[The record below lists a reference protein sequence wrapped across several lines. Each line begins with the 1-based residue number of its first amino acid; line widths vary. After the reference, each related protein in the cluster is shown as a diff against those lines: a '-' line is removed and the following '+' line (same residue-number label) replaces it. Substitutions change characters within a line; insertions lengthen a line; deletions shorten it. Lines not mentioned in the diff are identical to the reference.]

1 MYSNLNNQSK
11 AYLFAGISIFFW
23 STVASAFKL
32 SLRHLE
38 PIQLVL
44 YSTFFSIC
52 VLFFLVVY
60 QGKLN
65 LVKNF
70 TRADLKKCLLL
81 GFLNPCLY
89 YIILFKGYDALP
101 AQEAMVINFSWPVM
115 LVILSIPILKQTIDI
130 KSFLSIIVCY
140 FGVVIIATNG
150 NISSLQ
156 FENPFGVF
164 LMLSST
170 VIWSLF
176 WLFNTKNSHD
186 SLVSLFLIFVFSFPF
201 ILGIV
206 VLTNSFVI
214 PSIEGVIG
222 SIYIGF
228 FEMGIS
234 LVLWQSALKISTTV
248 SRIASL
254 VFITPFL
261 SLIIL
266 YLILGERILLSTVAG
281 ILLICGGL
289 ILQKY
294 FTKRAINQSSGI
306 GN

>member
-1 MYSNLNNQSK
+1 MLSRLNNQSK
-11 AYLFAGISIFFW
+11 AYLFAGIAIFFW

-32 SLRHLE
+32 SLEHLE

-44 YSTFFSIC
+44 YSTLFSIC
-52 VLFFLVVY
+52 VLFILVLY

-65 LVKNF
+65 LIKSF
-70 TRADLKKCLLL
+70 SRDDLKKCALL

-89 YIILFKGYDALP
+89 YIILFKAYDVLP

-115 LVILSIPILKQTIDI
+115 LVILSIPILKQTIDV

-140 FGVVIIATNG
+140 LGVVVIATNG
-150 NISSLQ
+150 DIFSMQ
-156 FENPFGVF
+156 FVNPFGVF
-164 LMLSST
+164 LMLIST

-176 WLFNTKNSHD
+176 WLFNTKNSND
-186 SLVSLFLIFVFSFPF
+186 SLVSLFLIFLFSFPLILVF
-201 ILGIV
+201 ILF
-206 VLTNSFVI
+206 TNSFVV
-214 PSIEGVIG
+214 PSFKGLIG

-248 SRIASL
+248 SRVASL
-254 VFITPFL
+254 VFITPFM
-261 SLIIL
+261 SLVVLYFVLGEKIL
-266 YLILGERILLSTVAG
+266 VSTFFGLIL
-281 ILLICGGL
+281 ICTGL

-294 FTKRAINQSSGI
+294 FTNKMLEDS
-306 GN
+306 

>member
-186 SLVSLFLIFVFSFPF
+186 SMVSLFLIFVFSFPF
-201 ILGIV
+201 ILGFV

-228 FEMGIS
+228 FEMGIC

-266 YLILGERILLSTVAG
+266 YFILGERILLSTVAG

-294 FTKRAINQSSGI
+294 FTKKAIMQS
-306 GN
+306 

>member
-1 MYSNLNNQSK
+1 MFSNLNNQSK

-44 YSTFFSIC
+44 FSTFFSIC
-52 VLFFLVVY
+52 VLFILVVY
-60 QGKLN
+60 QGKLY

-70 TRADLKKCLLL
+70 TRADLKKCALL

-140 FGVVIIATNG
+140 FGVVVIATNG
-150 NISSLQ
+150 NITSMQ

-164 LMLSST
+164 LMLIST

-201 ILGIV
+201 ILGFV

-214 PSIEGVIG
+214 QSIEGVIG

-266 YLILGERILLSTVAG
+266 YFILGERILLSTVAG

-289 ILQKY
+289 IIKKY
-294 FTKRAINQSSGI
+294 FTKKAINQSSGI

>member
-1 MYSNLNNQSK
+1 MFSSLNNQNK
-11 AYLFAGISIFFW
+11 AYLFAGVAIFFW

-32 SLRHLE
+32 SLEHLE

-44 YSTFFSIC
+44 YSTLFSVC
-52 VLFFLVVY
+52 VLFIIVVY
-60 QGKLN
+60 KGKFHLIRGFSRN
-65 LVKNF
+65 DL
-70 TRADLKKCLLL
+70 TRCALL

-101 AQEAMVINFSWPVM
+101 AQEAMVINFSWPIM

-130 KSFLSIIVCY
+130 RSFLSIIVCY
-140 FGVVIIATNG
+140 FGVVVIATNG
-150 NISSLQ
+150 DVFSMH
-156 FENPFGVF
+156 FESPFGVL
-164 LMLSST
+164 LMLIST

-176 WLFNTKNSHD
+176 WLFNTKNSND
-186 SLVSLFLIFVFSFPF
+186 SLVSLFLIFLFSFPF
-201 ILGIV
+201 ILIFV
-206 VLTNSFVI
+206 FLSDSFII
-214 PSIEGVIG
+214 PSFKGLIG
-222 SIYIGF
+222 SIYVGF

-266 YLILGERILLSTVAG
+266 HFVLGETILFSTIVG
-281 ILLICGGL
+281 ILLICIGL
-289 ILQKY
+289 FLQKY
-294 FTKRAINQSSGI
+294 FTSKT
-306 GN
+306 

>member
-1 MYSNLNNQSK
+1 MFSNLNNQSK

-52 VLFFLVVY
+52 VLFILVVY
-60 QGKLN
+60 QGKLY

-70 TRADLKKCLLL
+70 TRADLKKCALL

-89 YIILFKGYDALP
+89 YIILFNGYDALP

-150 NISSLQ
+150 NISSMQ

-164 LMLSST
+164 LILSST

-176 WLFNTKNSHD
+176 WLFNTKNFHD
-186 SLVSLFLIFVFSFPF
+186 SMVSLFLIFVFSFPF
-201 ILGIV
+201 ILGFV

-214 PSIEGVIG
+214 PSIEGIIG

-228 FEMGIS
+228 FEMWIS

-261 SLIIL
+261 SLIFL

-294 FTKRAINQSSGI
+294 FTNKVINQS
-306 GN
+306 

>member
-1 MYSNLNNQSK
+1 MLSRLNNQSK
-11 AYLFAGISIFFW
+11 AYLFAAIVIFFW

-32 SLRHLE
+32 SLEHLE

-44 YSTFFSIC
+44 YSTLFSIF
-52 VLFFLVVY
+52 VLFIIVALK
-60 QGKLN
+60 GKLN
-65 LVKNF
+65 LIRSFSKS
-70 TRADLKKCLLL
+70 DLTKCALL

-140 FGVVIIATNG
+140 LGVVVIATNG
-150 NISSLQ
+150 DIYSMQ
-156 FENPFGVF
+156 FENPTGVS
-164 LMLSST
+164 LMIIST

-176 WLFNTKNSHD
+176 WLFNTKNSND
-186 SLVSLFLIFVFSFPF
+186 SLVSLFLIFLFSFPF
-201 ILGIV
+201 IL
-206 VLTNSFVI
+206 VLVFLSNSFVI
-214 PSIEGVIG
+214 PSVKGLMG
-222 SIYIGF
+222 SIYIGC

-248 SRIASL
+248 SRVASL
-254 VFITPFL
+254 VFITPFM
-261 SLIIL
+261 SLVVL
-266 YLILGERILLSTVAG
+266 YFVLDERILVSTFFGLV
-281 ILLICGGL
+281 LICTGL

-294 FTKRAINQSSGI
+294 FTNKMLEDS
-306 GN
+306 

>member
-1 MYSNLNNQSK
+1 MLSSLNNQSK
-11 AYLFAGISIFFW
+11 AYLFAGIAIFFW

-32 SLRHLE
+32 SLEHLE

-44 YSTFFSIC
+44 YSTLFPIC
-52 VLFFLVVY
+52 VLFIIVLY

-65 LVKNF
+65 LIGSF
-70 TRADLKKCLLL
+70 SRSDLIKCVLL

-115 LVILSIPILKQTIDI
+115 LVILSIPILKQKIDI

-140 FGVVIIATNG
+140 FGVIVIATNG
-150 NISSLQ
+150 DIFSMQ
-156 FENPFGVF
+156 FENPYGVF
-164 LMLSST
+164 LMLIST

-176 WLFNTKNSHD
+176 WLFNTKNSNN
-186 SLVSLFLIFVFSFPF
+186 SLVSLFLIFLFSFPF
-201 ILGIV
+201 ILAFV
-206 VLTNSFVI
+206 LLTNSFVI
-214 PSIEGVIG
+214 PSFKGLIG

-248 SRIASL
+248 SRVASL

-261 SLIIL
+261 SLIL
-266 YLILGERILLSTVAG
+266 LHFVLGESILFSTIIGVV
-281 ILLICGGL
+281 LICTGL

-294 FTKRAINQSSGI
+294 FTSKVTKHS
-306 GN
+306 

>member
-1 MYSNLNNQSK
+1 MFSSLNNQTK

-32 SLRHLE
+32 SLEHLE

-44 YSTFFSIC
+44 YSTLFSIC
-52 VLFFLVVY
+52 VLFILVVY

-65 LVKNF
+65 LIKIF
-70 TRADLKKCLLL
+70 SRDDLLKCALL

-115 LVILSIPILKQTIDI
+115 LVILSIPILKQTIDL
-130 KSFLSIIVCY
+130 KSFMSIILCY
-140 FGVVIIATNG
+140 FGVVVIATNG
-150 NISSLQ
+150 DIFSMQ

-164 LMLSST
+164 LMLVST

-186 SLVSLFLIFVFSFPF
+186 SLVSLFLIFLFSFPF
-201 ILGIV
+201 ILGFV

-214 PSIEGVIG
+214 PSLEGLIG
-222 SIYIGF
+222 SMYIGL
-228 FEMGIS
+228 FEMGVS

-248 SRIASL
+248 SRVASL

-261 SLIIL
+261 SLFIL
-266 YLILGERILLSTVAG
+266 YLVLGEKILISTVTG
-281 ILLICGGL
+281 IILICAGL
-289 ILQKY
+289 LLQKY
-294 FTKRAINQSSGI
+294 FTNKATKNSRSV
-306 GN
+306 

>member
-1 MYSNLNNQSK
+1 
-11 AYLFAGISIFFW
+11 
-23 STVASAFKL
+23 
-32 SLRHLE
+32 
-38 PIQLVL
+38 
-44 YSTFFSIC
+44 
-52 VLFFLVVY
+52 
-60 QGKLN
+60 
-65 LVKNF
+65 
-70 TRADLKKCLLL
+70 
-81 GFLNPCLY
+81 
-89 YIILFKGYDALP
+89 LFKGYDALP

-140 FGVVIIATNG
+140 CGVVIIATNG
-150 NISSLQ
+150 NISSMQ

-201 ILGIV
+201 ILGFV

-266 YLILGERILLSTVAG
+266 YFILGERILLSTVAG

-294 FTKRAINQSSGI
+294 FTKKAIKQS
-306 GN
+306 

>member
-186 SLVSLFLIFVFSFPF
+186 SMVSLFLIFVFSFPF
-201 ILGIV
+201 ILGFV

-228 FEMGIS
+228 FEMGIC

-266 YLILGERILLSTVAG
+266 YFILGERILLSTVAG

-294 FTKRAINQSSGI
+294 FTKRAIKQS
-306 GN
+306 

>member
-1 MYSNLNNQSK
+1 MFSNLNNQNK
-11 AYLFAGISIFFW
+11 AYLFAGIAIFFW

-52 VLFFLVVY
+52 VLFILVVY
-60 QGKLN
+60 QGKLY

-70 TRADLKKCLLL
+70 TSADLKKCVLL

-140 FGVVIIATNG
+140 CGVVIIATNG
-150 NISSLQ
+150 NISSMQ

-164 LMLSST
+164 LMLIST

-201 ILGIV
+201 ILGFV

-266 YLILGERILLSTVAG
+266 YFILGERILLSTVAG
-281 ILLICGGL
+281 VLLICGGL

-294 FTKRAINQSSGI
+294 FTNKAINQSSGI

>member
-1 MYSNLNNQSK
+1 MFSNLNNQNK
-11 AYLFAGISIFFW
+11 AYFFAGISIFFW

-32 SLRHLE
+32 SLEYLE
-38 PIQLVL
+38 PIQIVL

-52 VLFFLVVY
+52 VLFILVVY
-60 QGKLN
+60 QRKLK

-70 TRADLKKCLLL
+70 SRTDLKKCALL

-140 FGVVIIATNG
+140 FGVVVIATNG
-150 NISSLQ
+150 NITSMQ

-164 LMLSST
+164 LMLIST

-201 ILGIV
+201 ILGFV

-214 PSIEGVIG
+214 PSIEGIIG

-261 SLIIL
+261 SLIFL
-266 YLILGERILLSTVAG
+266 YFILGERILLSTVAG

-294 FTKRAINQSSGI
+294 FTNRAIKQSSGI

>member
-1 MYSNLNNQSK
+1 MFSNLNNQSK

-52 VLFFLVVY
+52 VLFILVVY

-70 TRADLKKCLLL
+70 TRADLKKCALL

-140 FGVVIIATNG
+140 CGVVIIATNG
-150 NISSLQ
+150 NISSMQ

-164 LMLSST
+164 LMLIST

-201 ILGIV
+201 ILGFI

-234 LVLWQSALKISTTV
+234 LVLWQSALKIST
-248 SRIASL
+248 
-254 VFITPFL
+254 L
-261 SLIIL
+261 SLEL
-266 YLILGERILLSTVAG
+266 PA
-281 ILLICGGL
+281 
-289 ILQKY
+289 
-294 FTKRAINQSSGI
+294 
-306 GN
+306 

>member
-38 PIQLVL
+38 PIQLFL

-201 ILGIV
+201 ILGFV

-228 FEMGIS
+228 FEMGIC

-266 YLILGERILLSTVAG
+266 YFILGERILLSTVAG

-294 FTKRAINQSSGI
+294 FTKKAIKQS
-306 GN
+306 

>member
-115 LVILSIPILKQTIDI
+115 LVILSIPILKQTIYI

-186 SLVSLFLIFVFSFPF
+186 SMVSLFLIFVFSFPF
-201 ILGIV
+201 ILGFV

-228 FEMGIS
+228 FEMGTS

-266 YLILGERILLSTVAG
+266 YFILGERILLSTVAG

-294 FTKRAINQSSGI
+294 FTKKAIKQS
-306 GN
+306 

>member
-1 MYSNLNNQSK
+1 MLSRLNNQSK
-11 AYLFAGISIFFW
+11 AYLFAGIAIFFW

-32 SLRHLE
+32 SLEHLE

-44 YSTFFSIC
+44 YSTLFSIC
-52 VLFFLVVY
+52 VLFILVLY

-65 LVKNF
+65 LIKSF
-70 TRADLKKCLLL
+70 SRDDLKKCALL

-89 YIILFKGYDALP
+89 YIILFKAYDVLP

-115 LVILSIPILKQTIDI
+115 LVILSIPILKQTIDV

-140 FGVVIIATNG
+140 LGVVVIATNG
-150 NISSLQ
+150 DIFSMQ
-156 FENPFGVF
+156 FVNPFGVL
-164 LMLSST
+164 LMLIST

-176 WLFNTKNSHD
+176 WLFNTKNSND
-186 SLVSLFLIFVFSFPF
+186 SLVSLFLIFLFSFPL
-201 ILGIV
+201 ILV
-206 VLTNSFVI
+206 FVLFTNSFVV
-214 PSIEGVIG
+214 PSFKGLIG

-248 SRIASL
+248 SRVASL
-254 VFITPFL
+254 VFITPFM
-261 SLIIL
+261 SLVVLYFVLGEKIL
-266 YLILGERILLSTVAG
+266 VSTFFGLIL
-281 ILLICGGL
+281 ICTGL

-294 FTKRAINQSSGI
+294 FTNKMLEDS
-306 GN
+306 